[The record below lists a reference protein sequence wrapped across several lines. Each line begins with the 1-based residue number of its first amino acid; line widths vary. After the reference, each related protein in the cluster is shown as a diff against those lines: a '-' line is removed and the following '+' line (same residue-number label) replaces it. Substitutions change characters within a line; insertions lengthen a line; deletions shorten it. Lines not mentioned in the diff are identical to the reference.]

1 MAAASTRASSTG
13 PSAMR
18 TAKHVAIFSD
28 APDWHARRLTSALAA
43 RGVAS
48 TVLSLSQCM
57 METASP
63 DAIRV
68 PGFEERLPDGALIRL
83 ISAGTLEQIT
93 LRLGII
99 HALEALGV
107 VTYNDAATL
116 ERTVDKSMTSFLVQR
131 AGLPT
136 PPTWVTEDADA
147 ARGIAARE
155 IEAGQKLVLKPLF
168 GAQGIGIQL
177 IETAE
182 LPPPEEV
189 GGTYYLQRYV
199 DTGTGSWHDWRIL
212 VVSGRPIAAMIRRG
226 RHWITNVMQG
236 AACER
241 AAADGEPAALA
252 VAAARAT
259 GAAYAGVD
267 ICRDTD
273 GRFLILE
280 VNSVPAWKG
289 LQGVTDFDVAQ
300 AIVDDFL
307 ARLHDAPSRA
317 AAS

>member
-1 MAAASTRASSTG
+1 MRACSTG
-13 PSAMR
+13 PSDMR
-18 TAKHVAIFSD
+18 EAKRVAIFSD

-48 TVLSLSQCM
+48 TVLSLMHCAI
-57 METASP
+57 ETSLP
-63 DAIRV
+63 DGLRI
-68 PGFEERLPDGALIRL
+68 PGFEDKLPDGALIRL

-93 LRLGII
+93 LRLGIV

-107 VTYNDAATL
+107 VTYNDAAAL

-136 PPTWVTEDADA
+136 PPTWVTEDEKA
-147 ARGIAARE
+147 ARKIAARE
-155 IEAGQKLVLKPLF
+155 IAAGEKLVLKPLF
-168 GAQGIGIQL
+168 GAQGIGIRL
-177 IETAE
+177 IETPE

-199 DTGTGSWHDWRIL
+199 DTGAGTWHDWRVL
-212 VVSGRPIAAMIRRG
+212 VVGGRPVAAMIRRG

-236 AACER
+236 AQCER

-267 ICRDTD
+267 ICRDAD

-289 LQGVTDFDVAQ
+289 LQSVTDFDVAQ

-307 ARLHDAPSRA
+307 SRMHDAPRRA

>member
-1 MAAASTRASSTG
+1 MRAAKR
-13 PSAMR
+13 
-18 TAKHVAIFSD
+18 VAIFSD

-48 TVLSLSQCM
+48 SVLSLMQCAFD
-57 METASP
+57 TTHP
-63 DAIRV
+63 DGVRV
-68 PGFEERLPDGALIRL
+68 PGFEDGLPDGALIRL
-83 ISAGTLEQIT
+83 ISAGSLEQIT
-93 LRLGII
+93 LRLGMI

-107 VTYNDAATL
+107 VTYNDALTL
-116 ERTVDKSMTSFLVQR
+116 ERTVDKSMTTFLVHR

-136 PPTWVTEDADA
+136 PPTWVTEDEEQ
-147 ARGIAARE
+147 ARAIAARE
-155 IEAGQKLVLKPLF
+155 IAAGEKLVLKPLF

-177 IETAE
+177 IETPD

-189 GGTYYLQRYV
+189 GGAYYLQRYV
-199 DTGTGSWHDWRIL
+199 DTGAGSWHDWRVL
-212 VVSGRPIAAMIRRG
+212 VVGSQPVAAMIRRG

-236 AACER
+236 GQCER

-259 GAAYAGVD
+259 GVRYAGVD
-267 ICRDTD
+267 ICRDAQ
-273 GRFLILE
+273 GRFQILE

-289 LQGVTDFDVAQ
+289 LQSVTDFDVAQ

-307 ARLHDAPSRA
+307 SHLHDAPSRA